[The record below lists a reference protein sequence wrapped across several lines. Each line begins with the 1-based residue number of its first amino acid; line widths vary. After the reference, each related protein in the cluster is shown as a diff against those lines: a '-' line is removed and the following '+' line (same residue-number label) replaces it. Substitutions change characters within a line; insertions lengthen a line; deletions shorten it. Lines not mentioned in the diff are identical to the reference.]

1 MNRTRRTSPVQPAQP
16 GDGDTVLVQLYD
28 ARIITAQVC
37 IGGMLETVSGLKV
50 RVSSANAVRL
60 VDLKQIIKILRKE
73 RLRKGAN

>member
-1 MNRTRRTSPVQPAQP
+1 MNRTRRTSPVQP

-28 ARIITAQVC
+28 ARIITAHVC
-37 IGGMLETVSGLKV
+37 IGGNVETVSGLKV

>member
-16 GDGDTVLVQLYD
+16 RDGDTVLVQLYD

-50 RVSSANAVRL
+50 RVRSANAVRL

-73 RLRKGAN
+73 PLRKGAN